1 MSTKNLIEGL
11 QILIKYMDNKECSH
25 VYAKYEEIFFDETEH
40 PVSNTD
46 LKKLSKLGWHQEIDA
61 EAIGIDYDDL
71 LDEDGNFDI
80 RFYNPEERWQCYV
93 SY

>member
-25 VYAKYEEIFFDETEH
+25 VYAKYEEILFEETDR

-46 LKKLSKLGWHQEIDA
+46 LKKLSKLGWYQED
-61 EAIGIDYDDL
+61 GD

-80 RFYNPEERWQCYV
+80 RSYVPGQKWQCYV